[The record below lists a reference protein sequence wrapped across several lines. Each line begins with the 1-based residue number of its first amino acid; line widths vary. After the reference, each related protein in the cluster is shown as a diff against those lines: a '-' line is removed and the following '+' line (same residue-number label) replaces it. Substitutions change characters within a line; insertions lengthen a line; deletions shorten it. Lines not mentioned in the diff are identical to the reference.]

1 MIKSRWFYHPLFI
14 FIFSLLAL
22 GSSLVIYIRSYL
34 RVNAALE
41 NVVLQYHLNSQ
52 SMLQTQTWVLIL
64 VLSLLVAVILAGLL
78 IIYIYYQKMIQL
90 YHLQQNFINGFTHE
104 LKTPIASL
112 QLFLETFTRHELPR
126 VEQLKYLEYMRRD
139 TVRLSD
145 NVNRILNLGRLEDR
159 NFKAD
164 FIEQDLVILI
174 EEFLNNTPHLFE
186 EGKVSFHS
194 EVKSLLLPIDTA
206 LFEMLMM
213 NLITNALI
221 YNKSKEKMVEINL
234 SLQGNTIFLDFKD
247 NGMGLDKGQIKKI
260 FKKFYQVGKSTKG
273 SGLGLYIVQSIAKLH
288 HGEIQAIS
296 RGTGAGSILRLS
308 LKSHLKSGPKQ
319 LEQR

>member
-34 RVNAALE
+34 RVHAALE
-41 NVVLQYHLNSQ
+41 DVVHKYNLNSKILLDTDTWVVVL
-52 SMLQTQTWVLIL
+52 I
-64 VLSLLVAVILAGLL
+64 LSLLVAVILTGLL

-90 YHLQQNFINGFTHE
+90 YRLQQNFINGFTHE

-112 QLFLETFTRHELPR
+112 KLFLETFTRHDLPR
-126 VEQLKYLEYMRRD
+126 EEQLKYLEYMKRD
-139 TVRLSD
+139 TLRLSD

-164 FIEQDLVILI
+164 FVRQDLVALI
-174 EEFLNNTPHLFE
+174 ENFLETTPHLFE
-186 EGKVSFHS
+186 EGKVTFNSHVK
-194 EVKSLLLPIDTA
+194 EVWMPIDTA

-221 YNKSKEKMVEINL
+221 YNKAKEKLVEIELTMEGKNVV
-234 SLQGNTIFLDFKD
+234 IDFRD
-247 NGMGLDKGQIKKI
+247 NGIGLERSQAKKI
-260 FKKFYQVGKSTKG
+260 FKKFYQIGKTTKG
-273 SGLGLYIVQSIAKLH
+273 SGLGLYIVQNIARLH
-288 HGEIQAIS
+288 KGDIQAIS
-296 RGTGAGSILRLS
+296 RGPGAGSVFRLT
-308 LKSHLKSGPKQ
+308 LKNGNVDGKNL
-319 LEQR
+319 

>member
-22 GSSLVIYIRSYL
+22 GSSLAIYIRSYL
-34 RVNAALE
+34 QVNAALE
-41 NVVLQYHLNSQ
+41 EVVFKYHLNSQ
-52 SMLQTQTWVLIL
+52 RLMQTETWVLIL
-64 VLSLLVAVILAGLL
+64 SLSLLVAVILAGLL
-78 IIYIYYQKMIQL
+78 IIYIYYQKMIEL

-112 QLFLETFTRHELPR
+112 QLFLETFSRHELPR
-126 VEQLKYLEYMRRD
+126 DEQLKYLDYMKRD

-164 FIEQDLVILI
+164 FIKQDLVELI
-174 EEFLNNTPHLFE
+174 EDFLSHTPHLFE

-194 EVKSLLLPIDTA
+194 DVEALLLPMDRA
-206 LFEMLMM
+206 LFEMLLM

-221 YNKSKEKMVEINL
+221 YNKSGEKLVEINL
-234 SLQGNTIFLDFKD
+234 SVHDNVAFLNVKD
-247 NGMGLDKGQIKKI
+247 NGMGLDKSQIKKI

-273 SGLGLYIVQSIAKLH
+273 SGLGLYIVHSIVKLH
-288 HGEIQAIS
+288 KGDIQAIS
-296 RGTGAGSILRLS
+296 KGIGAGSIFQITF
-308 LKSHLKSGPKQ
+308 KNVVHV
-319 LEQR
+319 

>member
-22 GSSLVIYIRSYL
+22 ASSLVIYIRSYL
-34 RVNAALE
+34 RVHAALE
-41 NVVLQYHLNSQ
+41 EVVYKYHLNTKS
-52 SMLQTQTWVLIL
+52 LLDTETWVLVLI
-64 VLSLLVAVILAGLL
+64 LSLLVAVILTGLL

-90 YHLQQNFINGFTHE
+90 YRLQQNFINGFTHE

-112 QLFLETFTRHELPR
+112 KLFLETFSRHDLPR
-126 VEQLKYLEYMRRD
+126 DEQLKYLEYMKRD
-139 TVRLSD
+139 TTRLSD

-164 FIEQDLVILI
+164 FARQDLVSLI
-174 EEFLNNTPHLFE
+174 ENFLEDTPHLFE
-186 EGKVSFHS
+186 EGKVTFHTH
-194 EVKSLLLPIDTA
+194 VKEAWMPIDTA

-221 YNKSKEKMVEINL
+221 YNKAKEKLVEIEL
-234 SLQGNTIFLDFKD
+234 STEGKNVIIDFRD
-247 NGMGLDKGQIKKI
+247 NGIGLERSQVKKI

-273 SGLGLYIVQSIAKLH
+273 SGLGLYIVHNIARLH
-288 HGEIQAIS
+288 KGEIQAIS
-296 RGTGAGSILRLS
+296 RGPGAGSVFRLT
-308 LKSHLKSGPKQ
+308 LKNQNGTV
-319 LEQR
+319 